1 MSGQIALDLLD
12 FFFCKKSDWYT
23 GLVNLTFLLLVRRSI
38 DVEKGE
44 VMALIGEVAGPLF
57 IDILED
63 VCEFRCDVGHIL
75 LIEVDNVIFF
85 LYHFEEVSY
94 LCHCLFVERL
104 LYLVEIV
111 AFVD

>member
-12 FFFCKKSDWYT
+12 FFFCKKSDWHT
-23 GLVNLTFLLLVRRSI
+23 GLVNLTFLLLVGRSI
-38 DVEKGE
+38 DVKKGE
-44 VMALIGEVAGPLF
+44 VMALIGEVASPLF